1 MLALG
6 LLLFSAACG
15 NKPAPQDLQKKSPVT
30 PGGRLVFASSYEPN
44 TLNPLLSDLVSAK
57 EVASLVFSGL
67 VRMNDK
73 GEWFADLAAD
83 VPSLQNGGVSADGRA
98 VTYRLRQNVLWHDGA
113 PFTADDVVF
122 TWQVIMNPKNN
133 IVTREGYDQI
143 LSVEAADKYTVLVKF
158 RRPYPPYL
166 TLFPAILPRH
176 LLQAADF
183 AKTPFHRAP
192 VGTGPFVFKQW
203 RIGEDITLD
212 ANPKYHLGKP
222 VLDSILYRIIP
233 DLNVLLT
240 QIKAGQIDIVSGLDL
255 AYLEQIKA
263 MDGVRPVF
271 SPTLVWEHL
280 DLNLDSPLLRDV
292 QVRTAIA
299 LGLDR
304 QAIINAALKGTA
316 PVAAAD
322 QAVFSWGCN
331 PALQPSARNLTAA
344 RETLIQAGWKPGT
357 DNIFVK
363 DGRKLAFSLVTTSGN
378 KAREIAAQVIVQQLK
393 EAGMEVSLRLIDP
406 KQLFSTVLP
415 GRRFDAA
422 MYAWQLGPDP
432 DNRGL
437 WHSRSIPAAHN
448 QYDGK
453 NYSGW
458 RNPEVDNLT
467 DQAFQT
473 MDVKARQHMYY
484 RVQELMLQDWPA
496 IPLYFRT
503 ELGVVKNNV
512 MNYQPAVNGGALWN
526 SWQIGFAAP

>member
-1 MLALG
+1 MLAFG
-6 LLLFSAACG
+6 LLIFSAACS
-15 NKPAPQDLQKKSPVT
+15 NKSAPQDSQKKSPVM

-73 GEWFADLAAD
+73 GEWFADLATE
-83 VPSLQNGGVSADGRA
+83 VPSLQNGGVSADGRT
-98 VTYRLRQNVLWHDGA
+98 VTYRLRQNVLWHDGV

-122 TWQVIMNPKNN
+122 TWQVIMNPRNN

-143 LSVEAADKYTVLVKF
+143 LSVEAVDKYTVVMKF
-158 RRPYPPYL
+158 RQQYPPYL
-166 TLFPAILPRH
+166 TLFSAILPKH
-176 LLQAADF
+176 LLQSADF
-183 AKTPFHRAP
+183 AKTAFHRAP
-192 VGTGPFVFKQW
+192 VGTGPFIFKQW

-212 ANPKYHLGKP
+212 ANHNYHLGKP

-240 QIKAGQIDIVSGLDL
+240 QLKAGQIDIVGGLDL

-263 MDGVRPVF
+263 MDGVRSFF

-280 DLNLDSPLLRDV
+280 DLNMDSPLLRDV

-316 PVAAAD
+316 SVAATD
-322 QAVFSWGCN
+322 QAAFSWGCN
-331 PALQPSARNLTAA
+331 PALQPAARNLTAA
-344 RETLIQAGWKPGT
+344 RETLTQAGWKLGT
-357 DNIFVK
+357 DNVFVK
-363 DGRKLAFSLVTTSGN
+363 DGRKLAISLMTTNGN
-378 KAREIAAQVIVQQLK
+378 KTREIAAQAVAQQLK
-393 EAGMEVSLRLIDP
+393 ELGIEVSLRFIDS

-422 MYAWQLGPDP
+422 MYAWQLGQDP

-437 WHSRSIPAAHN
+437 WHSRSIPAPHN
-448 QYDGK
+448 QYLGK

-473 MDVKARQHMYY
+473 MDVMARQQMYY

-503 ELGVVKNNV
+503 ELGVTKHSIV
-512 MNYQPAVNGGALWN
+512 NYQPTVNGGALWN